1 MELQEKMLREII
13 IPPVFYL
20 LALQEIERLQGSDDF
35 ESHIVTKAA
44 CSGDG
49 FITAVKYFK
58 C

>member
-1 MELQEKMLREII
+1 MELQEKVLREII

-49 FITAVKYFK
+49 FITANVR
-58 C
+58 